1 MSREVY
7 NHSTTISSAS
17 GPTGE
22 ISADGRG
29 LYVGGPASG
38 TGSVGLRLKDG
49 TDVLF
54 SNVPSGT
61 IIPVFHRGIHGV
73 THATYPTTAKNIVS
87 LS

>member
-7 NHSTTISSAS
+7 NYSQTISSAS

-22 ISADGRG
+22 VSADGRAI
-29 LYVGGPASG
+29 YVGQNSG

-54 SNVPSGT
+54 KNVPSGA
-61 IIPVFHRGIHGV
+61 IIPVFHRGIHGA
-73 THATYPTTAKNIVS
+73 THSTHPTTAKDIIS